1 MLGRGLEGVWA
12 ALCDKALAGDQ
23 RALREVL
30 RLSDVPVASSKDDTE
45 RTEAF
50 TDEDFCVLEELPE
63 DLQTLCV
70 QHHLSPT
77 EIWGRHSRKL
87 PLSDDEL
94 LVAEALA

>member
-1 MLGRGLEGVWA
+1 MEDVWA

-23 RALREVL
+23 KALLEVF
-30 RLSDVPVASSKDDTE
+30 RMSDLPVASPEDDTE

-77 EIWGRHSRKL
+77 EIWERHGRKL
-87 PLSDDEL
+87 PLSDAEL
-94 LVAEALA
+94 SGGWTNALS